1 MSLNPITRG
10 RAKPTSGRG
19 ETLVWYLTRLSAVLL
34 FVLALSHFAITHFI
48 FDPADQTADW
58 IAQNRWSTMFWRTFD
73 WLMLMTVLLH
83 SALGMRTVLSDIVS
97 GPRARMLVLSAL
109 YILSI
114 AGNETTTKLIGTMVH
129 QLHRNPDQKALLLA
143 NPKLART
150 RRRLC
155 QRTRRHLLDFLTPV
169 RRAAFSH

>member
-83 SALGMRTVLSDIVS
+83 SFLGMRTVLSDVIRS
-97 GPRARMLVLSAL
+97 PRGRLFAQGALTILGVALFVLGSVVVFTLPGMGGAV
-109 YILSI
+109 
-114 AGNETTTKLIGTMVH
+114 K
-129 QLHRNPDQKALLLA
+129 
-143 NPKLART
+143 
-150 RRRLC
+150 
-155 QRTRRHLLDFLTPV
+155 
-169 RRAAFSH
+169 